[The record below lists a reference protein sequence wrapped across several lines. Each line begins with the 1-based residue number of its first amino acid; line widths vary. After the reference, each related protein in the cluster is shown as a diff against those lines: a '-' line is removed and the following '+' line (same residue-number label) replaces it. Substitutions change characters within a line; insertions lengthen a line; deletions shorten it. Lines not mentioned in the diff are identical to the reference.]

1 MRGAAQWLLTLRAG
15 LAVLQFYGFAS
26 ACMLLLTICVVF
38 EFAGGFAGGRLRWA
52 AALRRSLRTHFSLPK
67 TFARGLRLPGMA
79 EARVPL
85 PREEAPELFLMIE
98 ALCARTHIARPRQ
111 VLLEM
116 QMNAWVRLGGFRRG
130 AGKVVLGLGY
140 DLLAGLTRGEL
151 EAVLAHE
158 LSHAKV
164 TRRAVRPWLSSG
176 WTGPRKFPAA

>member
-1 MRGAAQWLLTLRAG
+1 
-15 LAVLQFYGFAS
+15 
-26 ACMLLLTICVVF
+26 
-38 EFAGGFAGGRLRWA
+38 
-52 AALRRSLRTHFSLPK
+52 
-67 TFARGLRLPGMA
+67 
-79 EARVPL
+79 
-85 PREEAPELFLMIE
+85 MIE

-130 AGKVVLGLGY
+130 AGKVVLGLGS

-164 TRRAVRPWLSSG
+164 TRRAVRPWLSRGLDRAAQISRGLKARAAPRRGTGALVWPNIFRGSPTG
-176 WTGPRKFPAA
+176 WRNRRRIGSRPPRARRNSRPIAAGRSCAAARGRRRRS